1 MGLLKAACKR
11 CASAYGWC
19 VLCSLAFAAADG
31 PGGLTLIADLG
42 CFTISTNTA
51 AAKSLT
57 AEEAAL
63 YECFVVRV
71 DHVSAY
77 LLDGQF
83 AWPSNDELLE
93 ASGGKLPAA
102 ASSGTVLGQTA
113 GSVQHWATA
122 GVAGEHEGDSML
134 QQLLGQRARI
144 VPLLY
149 RFGLGMDVQVATAVH
164 PR

>member
-1 MGLLKAACKR
+1 MCCVAA
-11 CASAYGWC
+11 
-19 VLCSLAFAAADG
+19 VLPVAAADG
-31 PGGLTLIADLG
+31 SGGLTLIADLG

-51 AAKSLT
+51 AAKTLT

-93 ASGGKLPAA
+93 ASGGKLPSA

-113 GSVQHWATA
+113 GSAQYWAAA
-122 GVAGEHEGDSML
+122 GVAGEQEGDSTL
-134 QQLLGQRARI
+134 QQLLGRKARI

-149 RFGLGMDVQVATAVH
+149 RFGLGMDLQVATSVH
-164 PR
+164 PRCVCGPLH